1 MFENLVNRFESVFS
15 NLKKTGTINEE
26 SLDLVMRDIRRA
38 LLEADVSLPVVK
50 SFIANIKEKSLGQ
63 DVIQSITPSQ
73 MIIKIVNDELIET
86 LGSNTVDL
94 NINNLDVNNYLFI
107 GLQGS
112 GKTTSVGK
120 IANHI
125 KEKFSK
131 KNLISFFRC
140 PKASGL

>member
-26 SLDLVMRDIRRA
+26 SLDLAMRDIRRA

-94 NINNLDVNNYLFI
+94 NINNLDAVSYTHLTLPTI
-107 GLQGS
+107 Y
-112 GKTTSVGK
+112 SV
-120 IANHI
+120 
-125 KEKFSK
+125 
-131 KNLISFFRC
+131 
-140 PKASGL
+140 

>member
-26 SLDLVMRDIRRA
+26 SLDLAMRDIRRA

-94 NINNLDVNNYLFI
+94 NINNSDINNYLFI

-125 KEKFSK
+125 KEKFSTK
-131 KNLISFFRC
+131 ILLVS
-140 PKASGL
+140 LDV

>member
-26 SLDLVMRDIRRA
+26 SLDLAMRDIRRA

-94 NINNLDVNNYLFI
+94 NINNSDVNNYLFI

-112 GKTTSVGK
+112 G
-120 IANHI
+120 
-125 KEKFSK
+125 
-131 KNLISFFRC
+131 
-140 PKASGL
+140 

>member
-26 SLDLVMRDIRRA
+26 SLDLAMRDIRRA

-94 NINNLDVNNYLFI
+94 NICLLY
-107 GLQGS
+107 
-112 GKTTSVGK
+112 TSD
-120 IANHI
+120 AAD
-125 KEKFSK
+125 E
-131 KNLISFFRC
+131 
-140 PKASGL
+140 

>member
-26 SLDLVMRDIRRA
+26 SLDLAMRDIRRA

-94 NINNLDVNNYLFI
+94 NINNSDVNNFLFI
-107 GLQGS
+107 GLHS
-112 GKTTSVGK
+112 
-120 IANHI
+120 
-125 KEKFSK
+125 
-131 KNLISFFRC
+131 ISC
-140 PKASGL
+140 ECV

>member
-26 SLDLVMRDIRRA
+26 SLDLAMRDIRRA

-112 GKTTSVGK
+112 GKTES
-120 IANHI
+120 
-125 KEKFSK
+125 
-131 KNLISFFRC
+131 R
-140 PKASGL
+140 

>member
-26 SLDLVMRDIRRA
+26 SLDLAMRDIRRA

-94 NINNLDVNNYLFI
+94 NINNLDVNNKLHKPKFVKNYMNYEFFAKKAVNNFI
-107 GLQGS
+107 
-112 GKTTSVGK
+112 KDVNK
-120 IANHI
+120 
-125 KEKFSK
+125 KKFPNK
-131 KNLISFFRC
+131 KYSY
-140 PKASGL
+140 

>member
-1 MFENLVNRFESVFS
+1 MNQFFS

-26 SLDLVMRDIRRA
+26 SLDLAMRDIRRA

-131 KNLISFFRC
+131 KSY
-140 PKASGL
+140 

>member
-26 SLDLVMRDIRRA
+26 SLDLAMRDIRRA

-94 NINNLDVNNYLFI
+94 NINNSDVNNYLFI

-112 GKTTSVGK
+112 GKK
-120 IANHI
+120 Q
-125 KEKFSK
+125 K
-131 KNLISFFRC
+131 
-140 PKASGL
+140 

>member
-26 SLDLVMRDIRRA
+26 SLDLAMRDIRRA

-120 IANHI
+120 MQII
-125 KEKFSK
+125 
-131 KNLISFFRC
+131 
-140 PKASGL
+140 

>member
-26 SLDLVMRDIRRA
+26 SLDLAMRDIRRA

-94 NINNLDVNNYLFI
+94 NINNSDVNSYLFI

-120 IANHI
+120 ICLLYT
-125 KEKFSK
+125 SP
-131 KNLISFFRC
+131 SPRDR
-140 PKASGL
+140 G

>member
-15 NLKKTGTINEE
+15 SLKKTGTINEE
-26 SLDLVMRDIRRA
+26 SLDLAMRDIRRA

-94 NINNLDVNNYLFI
+94 NINLSLI
-107 GLQGS
+107 
-112 GKTTSVGK
+112 
-120 IANHI
+120 HI
-125 KEKFSK
+125 
-131 KNLISFFRC
+131 
-140 PKASGL
+140 